1 MRLSIVSVSASST
14 TRNTNTPLGA
24 SFPIQTPMMNA
35 AEGRRITE
43 VCGVKETHCNHLQ
56 ICSFKAQFLAAQ
68 KAVDEVRFDT
78 GDRSFVNLRDI
89 SWIRPVS
96 LECSYFSGKVPIMR
110 DTVQNTAL
118 LAAQASAVRFME
130 DSIP

>member
-1 MRLSIVSVSASST
+1 M
-14 TRNTNTPLGA
+14 
-24 SFPIQTPMMNA
+24 
-35 AEGRRITE
+35 
-43 VCGVKETHCNHLQ
+43 CGVKETQCTHCNHLQ

-68 KAVDEVRFDT
+68 KAVDEVTVST
-78 GDRSFVNLRDI
+78 GDRSFISLRDI

>member
-1 MRLSIVSVSASST
+1 M
-14 TRNTNTPLGA
+14 
-24 SFPIQTPMMNA
+24 
-35 AEGRRITE
+35 
-43 VCGVKETHCNHLQ
+43 CGVKETQCTHCNHLQ
-56 ICSFKAQFLAAQ
+56 VCSFKAQF
-68 KAVDEVRFDT
+68 RFDT

>member
-14 TRNTNTPLGA
+14 TRNTNIPLGA

-56 ICSFKAQFLAAQ
+56 VCFLKAQFLAAQ
-68 KAVDEVRFDT
+68 KAVDEVTVST
-78 GDRSFVNLRDI
+78 GDRSFISLRDI

-96 LECSYFSGKVPIMR
+96 LECSYFSGKMPVMR
-110 DTVQNTAL
+110 DVAQSAT
-118 LAAQASAVRFME
+118 LAAERASALRFME
-130 DSIP
+130 DPT